1 MVWKLKE
8 VSINCL
14 SLAIGKKLCK
24 ILNFTSQGE
33 DDNKSQTFLKKVF
46 IGSEKIA

>member
-14 SLAIGKKLCK
+14 SLAIRKKSCK
-24 ILNFTSQGE
+24 ILSFTFQGE
-33 DDNKSQTFLKKVF
+33 DDNESQTFLQKVF
-46 IGSEKIA
+46 TGSEKIA

>member
-24 ILNFTSQGE
+24 ILNFTFQRE

>member
-14 SLAIGKKLCK
+14 SLAIRKKLCK
-24 ILNFTSQGE
+24 IVCSTFRGE
-33 DDNKSQTFLKKVF
+33 GDNKIQTFLKKVF
-46 IGSEKIA
+46 VGSEEIA